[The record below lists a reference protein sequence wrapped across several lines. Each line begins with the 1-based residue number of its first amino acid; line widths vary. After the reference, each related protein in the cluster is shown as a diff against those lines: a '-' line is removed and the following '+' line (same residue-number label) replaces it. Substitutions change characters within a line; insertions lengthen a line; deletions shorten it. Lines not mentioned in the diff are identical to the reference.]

1 MNAVP
6 SVWVAKFCARFG
18 KQGYQMSRV
27 GKSPIQIPAGV
38 KITLNGNTVQAEGP
52 KGKLSYTVHERIS
65 IVREGDVL
73 TVTRPSDAKTD
84 RALHGTS
91 RAMLFNIINGVSKG
105 WVKELEIRGVGYR
118 GEQKGKSLNLVLGFS
133 HPVVFDPPE
142 GIILKMDGN
151 LKIVVEGVDRQ
162 AVGQVAATIRG
173 FRPPEPYK
181 GKGIRY
187 ADEVVIQKEVK
198 KS

>member
-1 MNAVP
+1 
-6 SVWVAKFCARFG
+6 
-18 KQGYQMSRV
+18 MSRV
-27 GKSPIQIPAGV
+27 GKSPIQVPAGV
-38 KITLNGNTVQAEGP
+38 KVTVNGNTVHAEGP
-52 KGKLSYTVHERIS
+52 KGKLAYTVHERIS
-65 IVREGDVL
+65 IAREGDVL
-73 TVTRPSDAKTD
+73 TVIRPSDSKTD
-84 RALHGTS
+84 RSLHGTS
-91 RAMLFNIINGVSKG
+91 RSMLFNTITGVSKG

-133 HPVVFDPPE
+133 HPVVFNPPE
-142 GIILKMDGN
+142 GIVLKMDGN

-162 AVGQVAATIRG
+162 VVGQVAAAIRG